1 MVVEEEEVDTTTVTD
16 MFLHTCAVKVV
27 WEEAVV
33 KEDPLAHTV
42 EHQ

>member
-16 MFLHTCAVKVV
+16 MFLHTCAVKVA
-27 WEEAVV
+27 WEEAAV
-33 KEDPLAHTV
+33 KEDLQAHTV